1 MSSSP
6 SEQSS
11 SGQQSSPEGLLSGSQ
26 PLAQPGSDA
35 PLAGPQ
41 PLAQVKRKRT
51 RGGRIE
57 RARRE
62 AKLRTAALRA
72 DEAGATATHDRLSSA
87 AAAHADAARRA
98 HYAQAKAH
106 RVALEYFA
114 AAEAATTDSGMVQIG
129 TQLGL
134 QAPAAA
140 YSGQHQVASIVA
152 LATQAADI
160 IAAVTEAAAII
171 AAASRTNACAAS
183 APAVNAGTCTCAAA
197 TSAAAAAAAAATIV
211 TGQAEKLG
219 QAAAA
224 GTVDA
229 AEISEDDSDED
240 TQQDATD
247 NAGSQDPA
255 LAAENIA
262 ARYRQKYHMKAKSH
276 AQDTAL
282 SVEELYHMRDMER
295 HFYYCEI
302 KLSTDEREKKEAEVD
317 AHGLS
322 MTAQE
327 IVISKNERDAE
338 VFCIRVKAKAEEVCD
353 WLAQFSDECE
363 WCVAPTNE
371 EAHCFP

>member
-87 AAAHADAARRA
+87 AAAHAGAARRA
-98 HYAQAKAH
+98 HYAHAEAH
-106 RVALEYFA
+106 RVALGYFA

-140 YSGQHQVASIVA
+140 YSGQPQVASIVA

-197 TSAAAAAAAAATIV
+197 ISAAAAAAAAATIV
-211 TGQAEKLG
+211 TGQAEKVG
-219 QAAAA
+219 QAAANA
-224 GTVDA
+224 DSA
-229 AEISEDDSDED
+229 A
-240 TQQDATD
+240 T
-247 NAGSQDPA
+247 NFAGSVVAINAA
-255 LAAENIA
+255 LAIA
-262 ARYRQKYHMKAKSH
+262 N
-276 AQDTAL
+276 D
-282 SVEELYHMRDMER
+282 
-295 HFYYCEI
+295 
-302 KLSTDEREKKEAEVD
+302 
-317 AHGLS
+317 
-322 MTAQE
+322 
-327 IVISKNERDAE
+327 
-338 VFCIRVKAKAEEVCD
+338 
-353 WLAQFSDECE
+353 
-363 WCVAPTNE
+363 
-371 EAHCFP
+371 